1 MTWMLELSDQEI
13 KVDLMKMFQQLL
25 TNMLEANEK
34 KSSLSKETRYTEN
47 QLEILELKCKL
58 KAQWID

>member
-13 KVDLMKMFQQLL
+13 KDLMKMFQQLL

-34 KSSLSKETRYTEN
+34 KSSLSKETQDTEKTN
-47 QLEILELKCKL
+47 
-58 KAQWID
+58 